1 MAKLQVYKFVSPGA
15 GRSSAPEVAAARQ
28 SLLATNRL
36 GSVITGI
43 GSQVVDINKI
53 TNLRVKAADRSE
65 IAERREKRKQ
75 MDAEAEAL
83 QESVAGKKNLSEY
96 FKNKSKIKYKKKD
109 FGSFLKKTF

>member
-65 IAERREKRKQ
+65 IAERRDIRNGIIVQ
-75 MDAEAEAL
+75 L
-83 QESVAGKKNLSEY
+83 FIG
-96 FKNKSKIKYKKKD
+96 
-109 FGSFLKKTF
+109 

>member
-53 TNLRVKAADRSE
+53 TKLIE
-65 IAERREKRKQ
+65 
-75 MDAEAEAL
+75 
-83 QESVAGKKNLSEY
+83 LSYENIY
-96 FKNKSKIKYKKKD
+96 FNDKIQSI
-109 FGSFLKKTF
+109 FTH